1 MSNEKVIT
9 QGKYKVTINKVDFE
23 LDRGELEVLARH
35 YFTQRLDYA
44 YERFAHPDW
53 AVSSSDWNRY
63 MFAVLRGEAIENLL
77 GPEEMAEQ
85 KKRAEDGFKRLVGEE
100 NWKAFTA
107 QTPRPNCNCGDD
119 EGCDICDPEGME
131 KLRKAGGVIVD
142 EL

>member
-9 QGKYKVTINKVDFE
+9 QGKYKMTVNKVDFE

-44 YERFAHPDW
+44 YERFAHSDW

-63 MFAVLRGEAIENLL
+63 MWSVLRWEAIENLL
-77 GPEEMAEQ
+77 GPEEMARQ
-85 KKRAEDGFKRLVGEE
+85 KKMAEDDFKRSVGEK
-100 NWKAFTA
+100 NWKAFTT

-119 EGCDICDPEGME
+119 QGCDICDPEGME
-131 KLRKAGGVIVD
+131 KLRKVGGVIVE